1 MTAPTPDVDALRLV
15 ISTLASCLPG
25 VWVAD
30 TLPERDALADALP
43 AVRVDLLPGDELTPF
58 GGPTG
63 PVVDLVALD
72 IDVLARSRAEAAPV
86 AKLVRDI
93 LHQLPM
99 MPGTGVTYV
108 ECPAMSTRPDMNPHV
123 RRLGVDAEIHLGTPA
138 PHIF

>member
-25 VWVAD
+25 VHVAD
-30 TLPERDALADALP
+30 VLPEHSAMDANLP
-43 AVRVDLLPGDELTPF
+43 AVRIDLLPGDEVTPF
-58 GGPTG
+58 GGMTG
-63 PVVDLVALD
+63 PLMDVISLD
-72 IDVLARSRAEAAPV
+72 IDVIARSRAEAVPV

-93 LHQLPM
+93 LHQLPL

-108 ECPAMSTRPDMNPHV
+108 ECPAMSTRPDINPRA